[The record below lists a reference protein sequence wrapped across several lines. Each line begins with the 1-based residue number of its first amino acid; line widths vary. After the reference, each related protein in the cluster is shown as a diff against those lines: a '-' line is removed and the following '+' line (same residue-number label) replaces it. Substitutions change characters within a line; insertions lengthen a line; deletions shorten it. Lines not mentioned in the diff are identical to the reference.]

1 MTEPVLCPQC
11 GSEIPAG
18 SPAGLCPKCL
28 VLAGLESQSP
38 VVAEPQPTQPSPPAQ
53 PTGFVPPTVE
63 QLAARFPQLEILELL
78 GKGGM
83 GVVYKVR
90 QKELDRL
97 VAVQILPPEI
107 GGDPAFAERFTR
119 EARALARLSHPNIVA
134 VYDFGRTGDG
144 LFYFV
149 MEYVDGVN
157 LRQAIQSGGVSPKE
171 ALAIVPQICDALQ
184 FAHDEGIV
192 HRDIKPENILVDKRG
207 RVKIADF
214 GLAKLLG
221 QGPGDVSLTATQQVM
236 GTLRYMAPEQMEGA
250 KAVDHRADIYSL
262 GVVFY
267 ELLTGELPIGRSA
280 PPSKRVQVDV
290 RLDEIVLRAL
300 EQDPEQRYQHASE
313 VKTDVEAMVN
323 KSIGD
328 DVKSEPLVA
337 LPRFFWLRA
346 FGMLML
352 GWIAVAAL
360 WNYGLTGFVLGSIVM
375 AAIAQE
381 LLLCQA
387 RRNPCWVEKWR
398 AANAWTRF
406 NVLGMIIPLA
416 MSFMMLIGGME
427 LRWNSSMLRADSPSC
442 EGFESRYK
450 GKEYQLIRRLDA
462 FKEQVP
468 AVEVV
473 LEGYS
478 GRFPREMDLAVAW
491 NRIVAGSMLVFF
503 CWQQATGVEAFSG
516 WKLRRGGWRWALVG
530 TGTILASGVCAYAA
544 LNVAILLSCSGVH
557 TGTLVNNTVMVR
569 ATVTQ
574 AASALDRWA
583 AENGYMGGS
592 RCRWSLQ
599 TVPKGQ
605 LVARVEVSDVA
616 LPFDRWR
623 MRSSDWELPEPD
635 LAIQI
640 VGSEK
645 PVQSEVSI
653 RSSNSVEVGSEKQ
666 KRWQGIVDSL
676 SDAVSKAAEIDPT
689 KPVEMPALKQT
700 DMGSEWAGLCG
711 VLAATLLWLCVRARR
726 LKSAPSSFSCS
737 GVRWSMKLLRL
748 VAGITI
754 GLLVAASLVAW
765 YRHPSAVDV
774 ARQHCIEQ
782 GVAAEKLA
790 LHGYQAS
797 LMPVGAWKTVEFFVK
812 GAKPPKKLVVELRQ
826 PVYFLPWQVVE
837 FREEAL
843 W

>member
-1 MTEPVLCPQC
+1 M
-11 GSEIPAG
+11 
-18 SPAGLCPKCL
+18 
-28 VLAGLESQSP
+28 
-38 VVAEPQPTQPSPPAQ
+38 
-53 PTGFVPPTVE
+53 
-63 QLAARFPQLEILELL
+63 
-78 GKGGM
+78 
-83 GVVYKVR
+83 
-90 QKELDRL
+90 
-97 VAVQILPPEI
+97 
-107 GGDPAFAERFTR
+107 
-119 EARALARLSHPNIVA
+119 
-134 VYDFGRTGDG
+134 
-144 LFYFV
+144 
-149 MEYVDGVN
+149 
-157 LRQAIQSGGVSPKE
+157 
-171 ALAIVPQICDALQ
+171 
-184 FAHDEGIV
+184 
-192 HRDIKPENILVDKRG
+192 
-207 RVKIADF
+207 
-214 GLAKLLG
+214 
-221 QGPGDVSLTATQQVM
+221 
-236 GTLRYMAPEQMEGA
+236 
-250 KAVDHRADIYSL
+250 
-262 GVVFY
+262 
-267 ELLTGELPIGRSA
+267 
-280 PPSKRVQVDV
+280 
-290 RLDEIVLRAL
+290 
-300 EQDPEQRYQHASE
+300 
-313 VKTDVEAMVN
+313 
-323 KSIGD
+323 
-328 DVKSEPLVA
+328 
-337 LPRFFWLRA
+337 
-346 FGMLML
+346 
-352 GWIAVAAL
+352 
-360 WNYGLTGFVLGSIVM
+360 
-375 AAIAQE
+375 
-381 LLLCQA
+381 
-387 RRNPCWVEKWR
+387 
-398 AANAWTRF
+398 
-406 NVLGMIIPLA
+406 
-416 MSFMMLIGGME
+416 
-427 LRWNSSMLRADSPSC
+427 
-442 EGFESRYK
+442 
-450 GKEYQLIRRLDA
+450 IRRLDA

-737 GVRWSMKLLRL
+737 GVRWSMKSPSPCRRDHDRL
-748 VAGITI
+748 TGGGQPRCLVSAPVGRGRCPAALYRARRCRGEASVAWLSSLAYARRCVEDGRVFRQRGQAAKEAGGGVAPA
-754 GLLVAASLVAW
+754 GLLSSLAGSGIPGGGSVVAISV
-765 YRHPSAVDV
+765 
-774 ARQHCIEQ
+774 
-782 GVAAEKLA
+782 
-790 LHGYQAS
+790 
-797 LMPVGAWKTVEFFVK
+797 
-812 GAKPPKKLVVELRQ
+812 
-826 PVYFLPWQVVE
+826 
-837 FREEAL
+837 FRDL
-843 W
+843 L